1 MKMKGNDKCFD
12 CGATFEWGDVP
23 RARNGQVIAYMIPDV
38 RADITAIGRENDKV
52 KWEVLCTCPKC
63 GTKNKYIK
71 LA

>member
-1 MKMKGNDKCFD
+1 MKGNDKCFD

-23 RARNGQVIAYMIPDV
+23 